1 MKPEEIARERGLA
14 LSTIFTHLARNMES
28 DIIDIRQLVSE
39 EHLQEI
45 ERVIE
50 LVGSTDNTSAIK
62 ALCPPDINYAEINL
76 VVRNRS

>member
-1 MKPEEIARERGLA
+1 MRQKITLERFRQIRE
-14 LSTIFTHLARNMES
+14 
-28 DIIDIRQLVSE
+28 QLLKILDDLNDYYE
-39 EHLQEI
+39 EHLKEI

-76 VVRNRS
+76 VVRNRR